1 MKGTTA
7 KAYLLE
13 LLLEPIKGC
22 KGLYS
27 YRQDLMKRVLSMP
40 DLEVRERLN
49 HLKKIH
55 DPGSL
60 L

>member
-55 DPGSL
+55 DPGSFL
-60 L
+60 